1 MRMLKFANDKNFDE
15 TLKNSKP
22 LVMIDFFAT
31 WCGPCTKLHP
41 VIEKLAEES
50 NDYDIIKVD
59 VDESPATADKYNIL
73 AVPTL
78 FMIKDGKSVS
88 RAEGYFDFETLKAKL
103 DELL

>member
-1 MRMLKFANDKNFDE
+1 MLKLANDKNFDE
-15 TLKNSKP
+15 VLKNSKP

-31 WCGPCTKLHP
+31 WCGPCTKLSP
-41 VIEKLAEES
+41 VMERLADES

-59 VDESPATADKYNIL
+59 VDESPAVAERFNIT

-78 FMIKDGKSVS
+78 FIIKDGKSVS
-88 RAEGYFDFETLKAKL
+88 RAEGYFDFDTLKARL